1 MLVRGA
7 GVVVVD
13 GREAVKVAYQSD
25 AAPWTERKIAMP
37 GKTQKSKTANT
48 TVKSGRRSLFREL
61 MSGVEAMRKHREG
74 RLTLRTHEV
83 SPISSSPIDP

>member
-1 MLVRGA
+1 M
-7 GVVVVD
+7 VVVD

-25 AAPWTERKIAMP
+25 AATWTEKIAMP